1 MEQQN
6 HNQKHDKP
14 EHAPNHSHNHSAH
27 GRQAH
32 GDGSAEDKKLADGD
46 APASDGSDA
55 KNTGEQHAAPPAA
68 DDRQR
73 KDKAAIDDLT
83 LRLDAANDKYL
94 RLMAEFDNFKRR
106 TAKEYQQLIE
116 QANEK
121 LMKDILE
128 VRENFERAFKSH
140 KEGADL
146 QPFMDGMKMVF
157 AKLDN
162 VLHKHGLEIYSET
175 GQEFDPQLHD
185 AMMKSAHHE
194 IPEHHIAEVL
204 EKGYKLRG
212 KVIKH
217 SRVIVSSG
225 KPDPGVPTESGDKE
239 AKEAFE
245 SEAERLEEENIEPAC
260 P

>member
-6 HNQKHDKP
+6 NNQKQDKP
-14 EHAPNHSHNHSAH
+14 EHGHDHSHNHSAH
-27 GRQAH
+27 GHLPH
-32 GDGSAEDKKLADGD
+32 GDGTPGGKEPAD
-46 APASDGSDA
+46 AAAASDGPGGQ
-55 KNTGEQHAAPPAA
+55 NAAGQQPASQKGN
-68 DDRQR
+68 DQQN
-73 KDKAAIDDLT
+73 KDKATIDDLAS
-83 LRLDAANDKYL
+83 RLDAANDKYL

-121 LMKDILE
+121 LMKDILD
-128 VRENFERAFKSH
+128 VRESFERAFKSH
-140 KEGADL
+140 KEGSDL
-146 QPFMDGMKMVF
+146 RPFMDGMKMIF
-157 AKLDN
+157 TKLDN

-225 KPDPGVPTESGDKE
+225 KPETGPAAPSEDKE
-239 AKEAFE
+239 AKAAFE
-245 SEAERLEEENIEPAC
+245 SEAQEQDPESAC